1 MLESALRALR
11 LRLDDFAQA
20 FHRREEAAYRLA
32 LTDFERN
39 LVRWSSGSE
48 AALAAALTR
57 TPRVGR
63 GLDRELRLEYVQ
75 LRELTRFLAS
85 EVDRGAPLSDLLGLL
100 ANLERRFAAH
110 ENAMRTVYGAA
121 AAAFLTEED
130 LRALGE
136 AAPEA

>member
-1 MLESALRALR
+1 M
-11 LRLDDFAQA
+11 
-20 FHRREEAAYRLA
+20 
-32 LTDFERN
+32 
-39 LVRWSSGSE
+39 
-48 AALAAALTR
+48 
-57 TPRVGR
+57 
-63 GLDRELRLEYVQ
+63 
-75 LRELTRFLAS
+75 
-85 EVDRGAPLSDLLGLL
+85 LGLL